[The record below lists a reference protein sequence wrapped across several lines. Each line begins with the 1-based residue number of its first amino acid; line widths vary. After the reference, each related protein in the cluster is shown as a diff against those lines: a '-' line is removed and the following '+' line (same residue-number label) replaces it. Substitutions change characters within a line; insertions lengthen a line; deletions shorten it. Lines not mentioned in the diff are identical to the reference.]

1 MRIRKRISQAG
12 FSMAWWAA
20 FLGFVLA
27 PLMSLAVD
35 VTRLLFLRVDLQTSV
50 DAACEAAALAADTTY
65 FNNTGNHRI
74 HSGRAVNNAS
84 EAFVASAAESGAVQY
99 NPSLTSVTLISPTEV
114 ACTAHASLKPFI
126 PFSPELNVEV
136 RAQAKMRFIKD

>member
-1 MRIRKRISQAG
+1 
-12 FSMAWWAA
+12 MAWWAA

-35 VTRLLFLRVDLQTSV
+35 ITRLLFLRVDLQTSV
-50 DAACEAAALAADTTY
+50 DAACEAAALAADTAH
-65 FNNTGNHRI
+65 FNNTGTHRI
-74 HSGRAVNNAS
+74 HKGRAVDNAF
-84 EAFVASAAESGAVQY
+84 EAFIASTTESGVVQY
-99 NPSLTSVTLISPTEV
+99 NPALTSVILISPTEA
-114 ACTAHASLKPFI
+114 ACTARAGLKPFI